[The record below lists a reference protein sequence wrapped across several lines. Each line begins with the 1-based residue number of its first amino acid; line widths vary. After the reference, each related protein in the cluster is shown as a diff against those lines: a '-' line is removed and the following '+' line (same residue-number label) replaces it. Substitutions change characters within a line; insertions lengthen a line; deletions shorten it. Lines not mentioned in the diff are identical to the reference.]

1 MSVELYY
8 MYIVH
13 VQVQNRIHILLV
25 VCRLFIQNL
34 KIVLSLSK
42 SSESSM
48 YMLFFR
54 FTSLKDCIIGVRTAN
69 WLSQNVPKR

>member
-1 MSVELYY
+1 MS
-8 MYIVH
+8 VH

-48 YMLFFR
+48 
-54 FTSLKDCIIGVRTAN
+54 
-69 WLSQNVPKR
+69 